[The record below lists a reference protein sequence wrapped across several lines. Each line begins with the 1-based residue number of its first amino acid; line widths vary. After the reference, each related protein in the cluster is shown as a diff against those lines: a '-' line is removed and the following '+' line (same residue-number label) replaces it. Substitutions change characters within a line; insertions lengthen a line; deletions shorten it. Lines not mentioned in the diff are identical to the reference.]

1 MARPIATATISF
13 GLVTI
18 PVKLF
23 SATEASEK
31 ISFNMLHRDCGSRV
45 QQQYICPKDERTV
58 DRSEIAKGY
67 EFAKGQY
74 VIFSEEEL
82 KALEEKATQTVE
94 ITEFVP
100 IDQIDPIYFQKGY
113 YLAPD
118 RGAERAY
125 GLLSRA
131 LEETGRWALAKYAA
145 RGKQYLV
152 VVRPL
157 EEGLVLQQLFYP
169 NEVRAIGD
177 LEIGKPEM
185 KPKEVEMAIK
195 VAELMASDE
204 FRPDEYRDEVTERT
218 RELIQEKIEGK
229 EITSTPT
236 EKPQAQVIDLME
248 ALRASLAGGGP
259 RRSRSS
265 QSEEIDDRK
274 PARRSSKLTA
284 VKPAPAAKP
293 VAKAAG
299 KRK

>member
-157 EEGLVLQQLFYP
+157 KEGLVLQQLFYP

-204 FRPDEYRDEVTERT
+204 FRPDEYRDEVSERT

-229 EITSTPT
+229 EITNTPAD
-236 EKPQAQVIDLME
+236 KPQAQVIDLME

-265 QSEEIDDRK
+265 EVEDDRK
-274 PARRSSKLTA
+274 PAKRSSKLTA
-284 VKPAPAAKP
+284 VKPVAAAKP